1 MQADLQRSLLR
12 VRHVYWARNV
22 TWSNAAII
30 IWIGVTSQLWRI
42 LPSWKIL
49 KEKCILLILIFR
61 WQKRLVGNSF
71 RRKNFLIQ
79 TKLEKLLLGAAG
91 EIFIHHHF
99 ERGMGTKLPYSLAS
113 MCISVLFAIRGH
125 IGKKDLRCC
134 VEIAFMP
141 ALKYAIDFLFN
152 LRWKEQ

>member
-1 MQADLQRSLLR
+1 MFIEREMSRDQMQPLLFELAWRHSFEEFSLLER
-12 VRHVYWARNV
+12 
-22 TWSNAAII
+22 
-30 IWIGVTSQLWRI
+30 
-42 LPSWKIL
+42 SWKRNAFCSFWFL
-49 KEKCILLILIFR
+49 DDKNALL
-61 WQKRLVGNSF
+61 GNSF

-125 IGKKDLRCC
+125 IGKKDLKCC